1 MTGKNSEKTLR
12 TREIEKFQMTKPK
25 AVKPIWVWIQD
36 LSAHSLRLFPQFPV
50 YSFRRDSRSILRER
64 VNVVQVE
71 ASRLTRTKHEQL
83 LALCSRKSLAFARNS
98 HFLFFLFFFF
108 FFFLI
113 SHPSPRVFW
122 NIQAARNGSLR
133 ILSIYHPL
141 VFLFGRRRN
150 R

>member
-1 MTGKNSEKTLR
+1 M
-12 TREIEKFQMTKPK
+12 
-25 AVKPIWVWIQD
+25 
-36 LSAHSLRLFPQFPV
+36 FPQFPV

-108 FFFLI
+108 FLFFW
-113 SHPSPRVFW
+113 SP
-122 NIQAARNGSLR
+122 IQVQEFTEIFKQLGMVAFVSYRFI
-133 ILSIYHPL
+133 ILLFSSSVVAVIDKYVLSRASIKGFIEQIRKYEIL
-141 VFLFGRRRN
+141 ANKVR
-150 R
+150 